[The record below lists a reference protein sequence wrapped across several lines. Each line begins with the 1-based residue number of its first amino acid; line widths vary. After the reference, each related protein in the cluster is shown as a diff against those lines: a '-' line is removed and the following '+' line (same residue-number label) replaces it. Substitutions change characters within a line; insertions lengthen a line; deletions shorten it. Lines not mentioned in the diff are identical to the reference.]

1 MEYLALTVFS
11 ICIQAAIGI
20 MAFVAIGRFLNKD
33 GVFKNAMITAAG
45 LGIIGMFAS
54 MMHLGRPFS
63 AINALNQFSSSW
75 LSREIWFTAL
85 FLGLTVLA
93 VVLVYVKPQS
103 KSAITGLASAAA
115 LVGLVDVCFM
125 AAIYST
131 SSVPVWQG
139 AATFVEFYA
148 ATISMGAILFLLLST
163 KEVVNMK
170 KIIALTVAAA
180 VILQV
185 AVVVPNLVTLGISP
199 SAAAQSSLA
208 ILGGMTIAAA
218 IKWVFILVSAVLL
231 VWIAKDELSRSVSN
245 VVLGSAVLLLA
256 GQVVGR
262 YLFYA
267 AMVVTGVGLS

>member
-1 MEYLALTVFS
+1 MEYLALIVFS
-11 ICIQAAIGI
+11 ICIQAAIGM

-33 GVFKNAMITAAG
+33 GVFRNAMITAAG
-45 LGIIGMFAS
+45 FGIIGMFTS
-54 MMHLGRPFS
+54 ILHLGRPFS
-63 AINALNQFSSSW
+63 AINALNQFGSSW
-75 LSREIWFTAL
+75 LSREIWFTVL

-93 VVLVYVKPQS
+93 VVLVYVKPKS

-115 LVGLVDVCFM
+115 LVGIVDVYFM

-139 AATFVEFYA
+139 IATFVEFYA
-148 ATISMGAILFLLLST
+148 AAISMGAILFLLLSI

-170 KIIALTVAAA
+170 KIIALTVATA

-185 AVVVPNLVTLGISP
+185 AVVVPNLIALGVSP
-199 SAAAQSSLA
+199 STAAQSSLA
-208 ILGGMTIAAA
+208 ILGGMTVAAA
-218 IKWVFILVSAVLL
+218 IKWVFILVGAVLV
-231 VWIAKDELSRSVSN
+231 VWIAKDELSKFAPN
-245 VVLGSAVLLLA
+245 FVLGSAVLLLA

-267 AMVVTGVGLS
+267 TMVVTRVGLS